1 MTGRRL
7 TEAETAPRMTN
18 RDGETEER
26 RTDLVGSAS
35 ASRAESGSEVR
46 GQYICNNLNKYKQVK
61 QRIYLSRNQYFT
73 KYHVFYFFQFYC
85 KFFHSE
91 KEKIL

>member
-1 MTGRRL
+1 MTVRRM

-35 ASRAESGSEVR
+35 ASRAESGSENR
-46 GQYICNNLNKYKQVK
+46 GQYV
-61 QRIYLSRNQYFT
+61 T
-73 KYHVFYFFQFYC
+73 E
-85 KFFHSE
+85 KFE
-91 KEKIL
+91 QI

>member
-1 MTGRRL
+1 MMTVRRM

-35 ASRAESGSEVR
+35 ASRAESGSEIR
-46 GQYICNNLNKYKQVK
+46 GQYKCNKKFDQILAGSADNIPIKES
-61 QRIYLSRNQYFT
+61 I
-73 KYHVFYFFQFYC
+73 FY
-85 KFFHSE
+85 
-91 KEKIL
+91 

>member
-1 MTGRRL
+1 MMTVRRM

-35 ASRAESGSEVR
+35 ASRAESGSENR
-46 GQYICNNLNKYKQVK
+46 GQYV
-61 QRIYLSRNQYFT
+61 T
-73 KYHVFYFFQFYC
+73 E
-85 KFFHSE
+85 KFE
-91 KEKIL
+91 QI

>member
-1 MTGRRL
+1 M

-35 ASRAESGSEVR
+35 ASRAESGSENR
-46 GQYICNNLNKYKQVK
+46 GQYLTKNLNKYKQAK
-61 QRIYLSRNQYFT
+61 QIIYLWRNQYIT
-73 KYHVFYFFQFYC
+73 KSHVFYFFQFNC
-85 KFFHSE
+85 KFFNSE
-91 KEKIL
+91 IEKIL